1 MMFALGLA
9 VGVVAA
15 ALWFGRSCQFRVDEG
30 QCAVVTS
37 FGAAKRNPAGGL
49 VTFGPGIH
57 AKWPWQ
63 IVHRVSLREQSLE
76 LSGENGQ
83 RVMAADGTVLRLE
96 ASLRYTPEIA
106 GLERFLFGLKRHE
119 EHINGLFT
127 CLLRSEIANM
137 AKPAATEI
145 MTPHAEMAEAAG
157 SYGLIRRERNLL
169 NQRLADVSQ
178 KRLGEVYGVKFSA
191 VDLLDI
197 LPPDELADALNAVMN
212 ARSEADSQRFKAES
226 ESRQQL
232 LAAEQGVDIARTH
245 ASAVQIEMD
254 TLATHLSSLD
264 KDGVLSLYVDRRQN
278 EVLAESRTL
287 YVNEG
292 GKR

>member
-1 MMFALGLA
+1 MFVLGLILGA
-9 VGVVAA
+9 VLAL
-15 ALWFGRSCQFRVDEG
+15 LWFARSCQFRVDEG
-30 QCAVVTS
+30 QLAVITS
-37 FGAAKRNPAGGL
+37 FGAARRSGHAL
-49 VTFGPGIH
+49 ATYGPGLH
-57 AKWPWQ
+57 LKRPWEK
-63 IVHRVSLREQSLE
+63 VKRVSMREQSLE

-83 RVMAADGTVLRLE
+83 RVMAEDGTVLRLD
-96 ASLRYTPEIA
+96 ASLRYTPEEA
-106 GLERFLFGLKRHE
+106 GLERFLFGLERPV

-137 AKPAATEI
+137 AKPATTEI
-145 MTPHAEMAEAAG
+145 MSPHAEMAEAAG

-169 NQRLADVSQ
+169 NQRLSDASK

-191 VDLLDI
+191 VDLIDI

-212 ARSEADSQRFKAES
+212 ARSEADSQRYRAES

-232 LAAEQGVDIARTH
+232 LSAEQGVEIARTH
-245 ASAVQIEMD
+245 AAAVQIEMD
-254 TLATHLSSLD
+254 TLAMHLASLER
-264 KDGVLSLYVDRRQN
+264 DGVLSLYVDRRQT

-292 GKR
+292 GAKR

>member
-1 MMFALGLA
+1 MFSLGLA
-9 VGVVAA
+9 VGLMVA
-15 ALWFGRSCQFRVDEG
+15 ALWFARSAQFRVDEG
-30 QCAVVTS
+30 ECAVLAS
-37 FGAAKRNPAGGL
+37 FGAAKRKADGAL
-49 VTFGPGIH
+49 VTFKPGLH
-57 AKWPWQ
+57 PKWPWQ
-63 IVHRVSLREQSLE
+63 VVHRVSLREQSLE

-83 RVMAADGTVLRLE
+83 RVMAEDGTVLRLD
-96 ASLRYTPEIA
+96 ASLRYTPELA
-106 GLERFLFGLKRHE
+106 GLERFLFGLRRPE

-137 AKPAATEI
+137 ARPPATEV
-145 MTPHAEMAEAAG
+145 MTPLAEMAEAAG

-169 NQRLADVSQ
+169 NQRLADATQ
-178 KRLGEVYGVKFSA
+178 KRLGVVYGVKFSA

-226 ESRQQL
+226 ESRQQVL
-232 LAAEQGVDIARTH
+232 SAEQGVDIARTH
-245 ASAVQIEMD
+245 ASAVQIEMS
-254 TLATHLSSLD
+254 TLAQHLTSLD
-264 KDGVLSLYVDRRQN
+264 SDGVLGLYVARRQT

-292 GKR
+292 ANR